1 MGIGTRTTTGSSD
14 RDPARR
20 MVEYPSGAYVF
31 REGDLGTEMYVIHAG
46 EVEILRRGQENA
58 RLAVLEK
65 GDFFGEIALLD
76 HTPRSASARVRS
88 DATLL
93 RVDGAMFADLIRAQ
107 PEIAVGIMR
116 RLCQRL
122 QEQETRLELGA
133 TGGSRAPIR
142 SRPDMP
148 DPVPDAVLV
157 HRGSGTAFPLF
168 LDRPVLVGRG
178 DPVTGAQPTVD
189 LTSLDGERSSSR
201 QHGRLFRDDD
211 KLYVMEELGATNG
224 TYLNDTRLRTGNP
237 AEVRSGDRIRFGL
250 VTLELEL
257 R

>member
-1 MGIGTRTTTGSSD
+1 MNHRKRRITGTSD

-20 MVEYPSGAYVF
+20 VVEYPSGSYVF

-46 EVEILRRGQENA
+46 EIEIIRRGQKNT

-65 GDFFGEIALLD
+65 GDFFGEIGLLE
-76 HTPRSASARVRS
+76 HSPRSASARVRA

-122 QEQETRLELGA
+122 QDLEARLGIEA
-133 TGGSRAPIR
+133 GGRPLARP
-142 SRPDMP
+142 RPDMP
-148 DPVPDAVLV
+148 EATPDAVLL

-168 LDRPVLVGRG
+168 LDGPVSVGRG
-178 DPVTGAQPTVD
+178 DPVTGVEPTVD
-189 LTSLDGERSSSR
+189 LTPVDGERSSSR
-201 QHGRLFRDDD
+201 QHGRLFRDGET
-211 KLYVMEELGATNG
+211 LYVMEELGATNG

-237 AEVRSGDRIRFGL
+237 VEVESGDRIRFGL